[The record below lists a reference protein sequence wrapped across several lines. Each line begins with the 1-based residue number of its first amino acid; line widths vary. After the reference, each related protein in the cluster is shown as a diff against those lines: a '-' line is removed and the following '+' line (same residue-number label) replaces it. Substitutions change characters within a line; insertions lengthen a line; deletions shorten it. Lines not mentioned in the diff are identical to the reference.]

1 MFRCIQRTI
10 RASECCHHC
19 SALLLSSPLISTQGV
34 LTMGA
39 TALEGSEIRHKL
51 KNQCFTSDVT
61 LLIKVCMCI
70 VRMARAEQHVRLCYL
85 MNDPNMNSSWVW
97 AEPGW
102 EAWRVA
108 GDQLRGGGD
117 AAPDRIQAQCAAQ
130 TRLPLR
136 RTRAGDGRSDLS
148 RQGEGLNFNIGRT
161 LSASNLCTYSL
172 NIC

>member
-1 MFRCIQRTI
+1 MKGLQHKTAWQISTGHNYLFWITLLLESLFHGRFLIFRFPKPNERLLFRCIQRTI

-19 SALLLSSPLISTQGV
+19 SALLLSAPLISTQGV

-70 VRMARAEQHVRLCYL
+70 VRMARAEQHLRLCYL

-102 EAWRVA
+102 GGVA
-108 GDQLRGGGD
+108 GG
-117 AAPDRIQAQCAAQ
+117 
-130 TRLPLR
+130 
-136 RTRAGDGRSDLS
+136 GRSAA
-148 RQGEGLNFNIGRT
+148 RRRRCGAR
-161 LSASNLCTYSL
+161 
-172 NIC
+172 